1 MIRVAHVFKEL
12 GRNFVRHPLTA
23 LVSLLSLTLLFLLFN
38 LFWTA
43 AGTSE
48 QIYHDLLS
56 ELRMEAFLSEDLPD
70 STLPDLTR
78 DIIAIEGVEL
88 AEYVDKRQAR
98 LRLAD
103 RLGVDLL
110 VGYDSLNPL
119 PRSYVITLEPGAIN
133 TTGMQAIEDRLT
145 LLPGVL
151 QVEYSRRYIE
161 KAERTR
167 ELILQVGLVLGG
179 LILLAALANS
189 ANNIRLMTRARAV
202 GFRQLMLLGAGR
214 MFVGMPFVIEGFL
227 TAGLAALASWAI
239 VIYGV
244 SKVQFTQFTI
254 VLPTQDEMGLFSL
267 AAAVVGAVSGYL
279 GIRQLLK

>member
-1 MIRVAHVFKEL
+1 MIRIAHIFKEL

-38 LFWTA
+38 LFWVA

-48 QIYHDLLS
+48 QIYRDLLS
-56 ELRMEAFLSEDLPD
+56 ELRMETFLSEDLPD
-70 STLPDLTR
+70 STLATMTR
-78 DIIAIEGVEL
+78 DIVAIEGIEL
-88 AEYVDKRQAR
+88 AEFVDKKEAR

-119 PRSYVITLEPGAIN
+119 PRSYVISLDPRALN
-133 TTGMQAIEDRLT
+133 AADMQAIEDKLA
-145 LLPGVL
+145 LLPGVI
-151 QVEYSRRYIE
+151 QVEYSRTYIE

-214 MFVGMPFVIEGFL
+214 LFVGFPFVIEGFL
-227 TAGLAALASWAI
+227 TAGLAAVASWAI
-239 VIYGV
+239 VLYGV
-244 SKVQFTQFTI
+244 SKVQFTQFSL
-254 VLPTQDEMGLFSL
+254 VLPSQEEMLYFSL
-267 AAAVVGAVSGYL
+267 AASAVGAISGYL